1 MQGCRG
7 KDEAVGSAE
16 AALPSPPHR
25 QDHHVELQD
34 RKGAHLEEAAQE
46 GSRLPGPSG
55 GLGDP
60 DVQVPGMKRLL
71 PS

>member
-1 MQGCRG
+1 M
-7 KDEAVGSAE
+7 
-16 AALPSPPHR
+16 
-25 QDHHVELQD
+25 ELQD
-34 RKGAHLEEAAQE
+34 PKGAHLEEAAQE